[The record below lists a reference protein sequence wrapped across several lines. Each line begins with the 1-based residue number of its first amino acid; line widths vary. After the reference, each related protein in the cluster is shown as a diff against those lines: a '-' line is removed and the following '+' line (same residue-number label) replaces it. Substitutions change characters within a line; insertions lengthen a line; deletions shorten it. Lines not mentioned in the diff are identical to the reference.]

1 MTATKFL
8 PKIKLPNFTFHS
20 VYKACTFPHIEFIR
34 FGPHRLEHRSSAAPE
49 LASAYPPGGATI
61 YGNYV
66 LQMSATNL
74 LSKINL
80 QNRFGPL
87 RPKPV
92 RSAAPELASAYPPGC
107 IAIYEHQVLQLTE
120 RNFLTRI
127 KLSFKNDSNYIVV

>member
-1 MTATKFL
+1 MTATKVL
-8 PKIKLPNFTFHS
+8 SKIKLPNFTFHS

-66 LQMSATNL
+66 LQMTATNL

-80 QNRFGPL
+80 QKSFWTSSSRT
-87 RPKPV
+87 
-92 RSAAPELASAYPPGC
+92 RSISCTGTDFSLSSRMHCYIRTSSFA
-107 IAIYEHQVLQLTE
+107 TD
-120 RNFLTRI
+120 RK
-127 KLSFKNDSNYIVV
+127 KLSD